1 MNRFT
6 RLALIASVLAAA
18 CGGDEATSQSFNM
31 EIHGPNDGPD
41 SSTIGFPTAVDS
53 CVGSLRFSSYQG
65 TTLIAQTELAWNT
78 PMPAALPRLGFGAET
93 WIAVEGLSS
102 ANCEIDGEFVDEGT
116 VVASGATP
124 RFTAEQGGLLPEL
137 TLVLT
142 GRPNRFQRAFRYG
155 AGNDQVEMSRP
166 LLYELDGE
174 DRAGHT
180 VTELEDG
187 SGWLVIGGAKMTTLG
202 DGVSGSGITSL
213 VDSIEFYDAFRGEF
227 LTLFEDGC
235 SESVSAC
242 ALRLPEGVAFHTSTS
257 LPDGRVLVL
266 GGLKLSGG
274 DALLPTPNAYVIEI
288 TGRAEGTVTPVNYA
302 SDVFPA
308 ARAFHTATRMA
319 DGRVV
324 FIGGIGRT
332 YAPEPT
338 YQADI
343 YQVVPVGD
351 LMITDSGANLNNVRG
366 LHTATFFSRNAHG
379 IMVVGGRDVSGAVG
393 TSEVVYAVSNDF
405 AQPLAVDEITAENST
420 SRLAVPR
427 FGHSATRYS
436 CPGTDEEFLA
446 IVGGFTTA
454 GGTFLQGGAPTA
466 TVEVYRPDDFA
477 NNDLYGWAAETSQ
490 LVNGGRAYGAA
501 VSLPV
506 SGDLVFMGGITG
518 DGSTSSAGDR
528 IFNQSW
534 SDCHVLEMPRSTE
547 NTMGTARAFFALAE
561 LSTGFLMPTGGFD
574 GTASVET
581 SEFFN
586 PNEYGLVA
594 EYLQ

>member
-6 RLALIASVLAAA
+6 RLALTASVLAAA
-18 CGGDEATSQSFNM
+18 CGGDEETAQSFNM
-31 EIHGPNDGPD
+31 EIHGPDDGPD
-41 SSTIGFPTAVDS
+41 SSTIGFPVTVDG
-53 CVGSLRFSSYQG
+53 CVGTLRFTSYQG
-65 TTLIAQTELAWNT
+65 TTLVGQTSLAWNA
-78 PMPAALPRLGFGAET
+78 PKPAALPRLGFGPDT
-93 WIAVEGLSS
+93 WISVEGLSS
-102 ANCEIDGEFVDEGT
+102 ANCEVDGELVDEGT
-116 VVASGATP
+116 VVASGSTP
-124 RFTAEQGGLLPEL
+124 RFSAEAGGLLPDL

-142 GRPNRFQRAFRYG
+142 GRPDRFQPAFRFG
-155 AGNDQVEMSRP
+155 AGNDGVEMSRP
-166 LLYELDGE
+166 LLYELNGE
-174 DRAGHT
+174 ERAGHT

-202 DGVSGSGITSL
+202 SGISGSGITGL
-213 VDSIEFYDAFRGEF
+213 VDTIEFYDSYRGEF
-227 LTLFEDGC
+227 LTLFEEDC

-242 ALRLPEGVAFHTSTS
+242 ALRLPEGVAFHTATS
-257 LPDGRVLVL
+257 LEDGRVLVL

-274 DALLPTPNAYVIEI
+274 DALLPTASAYVIEL
-288 TGRAEGTVTPVNYA
+288 TGRAEGTITAVNYA

-308 ARAFHTATRMA
+308 DRAFHTATRMA

-324 FIGGIGRT
+324 IIGGIGRT

-338 YQADI
+338 FQADI
-343 YQVVPVGD
+343 YQVLPESD
-351 LMITDSGANLNNVRG
+351 LMVTDAGTNLNHVRG

-379 IMVVGGRDVSGAVG
+379 IMVVGGRDANGAVA

-405 AQPLAVDEITAENST
+405 EQPLAVDEINAGNST
-420 SRLAVPR
+420 NRLTVPR

-446 IVGGFTTA
+446 IVGGFTE
-454 GGTFLQGGAPTA
+454 GGSSFLEGSAATA

-477 NNDLYGWAAETSQ
+477 NNDLYGWAEETSE

-501 VSLPV
+501 ASLPI
-506 SGDLVFMGGITG
+506 SGDLVFMGGVNS
-518 DGSTSSAGDR
+518 DGTVSSAGDR

-534 SDCHVLEMPRSTE
+534 SDCHILEMPRATE
-547 NTMGTARAFFALAE
+547 NTMGSRRAFFALAE
-561 LSTGFLMPTGGFD
+561 LSSGFLMPTGGFN
-574 GTASVET
+574 GTESVET
-581 SEFFN
+581 SDFFN